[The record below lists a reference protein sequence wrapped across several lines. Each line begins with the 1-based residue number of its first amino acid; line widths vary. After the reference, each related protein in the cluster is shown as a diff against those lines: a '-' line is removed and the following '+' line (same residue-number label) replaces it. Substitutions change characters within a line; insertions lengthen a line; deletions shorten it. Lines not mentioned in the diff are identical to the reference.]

1 MDRVLDMPGLPP
13 DVVRAS
19 LFPTARWLLSPRVSW
34 ATSRKRF
41 KLASVLPLP
50 PRGTQI
56 TAGTWGGVPGLDVVP
71 DGADRTRVLLYL
83 HGGGYCVGSS
93 KVYKG
98 FAARIAAAAGAR
110 AVVLDYRMAD
120 EHPYPA
126 AVDDAV
132 AAYRA
137 LLDEGIAPQRI
148 AVAGD
153 SAGGGLTLAL
163 ALSAREAGLPLP
175 AALGLICP
183 WVDLTPETTASRPAA
198 PRDPLLGASRINRFA
213 VSYLG
218 DADPR
223 DPLASPLLADL
234 AGLPPFVVQWAG
246 DDYLAP
252 DGRAIAERGRAAG
265 VEVDERGF
273 DGLWHDFHLLAPLMS
288 GEAPQALPALGAG
301 LRRHMD

>member
-1 MDRVLDMPGLPP
+1 MPGLPP
-13 DVVRAS
+13 DVVRSS

-34 ATSRKRF
+34 ATARKRF
-41 KLASVLPLP
+41 ELVTQVPPP
-50 PRGTQI
+50 PRGTQL
-56 TAGTWGGVPGLDVVP
+56 TPGSWGGVPGLEVVP

-93 KVYKG
+93 KAYKG
-98 FAARIAAAAGAR
+98 LAARIAAAAGAR

-126 AVDDAV
+126 AVDDAL

-137 LLDEGIAPQRI
+137 LLDEGVDPARI

-163 ALSAREAGLPLP
+163 ALSARAADLPLP

-183 WVDLTPETTASRPAA
+183 WVDLTPQATARRPEA
-198 PRDPLLGASRINRFA
+198 PLDPLLSRSRINRFA
-213 VSYLG
+213 VSYLNG
-218 DADPR
+218 ADPT

-234 AGLPPFVVQWAG
+234 QGLPPFVVQWAG

-252 DGRAIAERGRAAG
+252 DGPAIAQRARDAG
-265 VEVDERGF
+265 IEVDERCFG
-273 DGLWHDFHLLAPLMS
+273 GLWHDFHLISPLLS
-288 GEAPQALPALGAG
+288 GEGREALPALGAG
-301 LRRHMD
+301 LRRHLG